1 MLAIND
7 LIKLFHERK
16 LWGGGHKIARK
27 IIRILYAC
35 DFPLGSDK
43 IGNNLF
49 LAHNGL
55 GIVISSETKIGD
67 NCKIYQ
73 NVTLGAGK
81 DGYPE
86 IGDNV
91 TIYSNS
97 VVIGKIKIGD
107 NSIIGACFFVNKD
120 VEANTVVAGNPAK
133 VIRRLENDF
142 SKHHKV

>member
-1 MLAIND
+1 MSVGLYGGY
-7 LIKLFHERK
+7 
-16 LWGGGHKIARK
+16 LWGGGRK
-27 IIRILYAC
+27 IIRILFAC
-35 DFPLGSDK
+35 DIPLGSDK

-55 GIVISSETKIGD
+55 GIVISSEVKIGD

-86 IGDNV
+86 IGNNV

-107 NSIIGACFFVNKD
+107 NAVIGACSFVNKD

-133 VIRRLENDF
+133 VIRRFEN
-142 SKHHKV
+142 SK

>member
-1 MLAIND
+1 M
-7 LIKLFHERK
+7 
-16 LWGGGHKIARK
+16 RK

-35 DFPLGSDK
+35 DFPLGNAK
-43 IGNNLF
+43 IENNLF

-55 GIVISSETKIGD
+55 GIVVSSEVIIGK

-73 NVTLGAGK
+73 NVTIGAGK

-86 IGDNV
+86 IGNNV

-107 NSIIGACFFVNKD
+107 NSIIGACSFVNKD
-120 VEANTVVAGNPAK
+120 IEPNTIVAGNSVK
-133 VIRRLENDF
+133 VIKKLEN
-142 SKHHKV
+142 V